1 MSIKEEDLVAALSD
15 LELVVEDTNKF
26 KLKLGIGEDAY
37 ASLKLTKTLQTIWDM
52 KGAAGAGATAA
63 ASPVIAS
70 TFFGGTGFL
79 SFMGIGV
86 AATPVG
92 WIIGAAVVSGGAYY
106 GAMRM
111 VSNYSSSR
119 VETIPKFINTPID
132 LLGATLF
139 DMMAGMALKVADFA
153 GEIDNAER
161 SSVIDYFV
169 EEWGVSR
176 EYAVRALPLVE
187 ASISGKSLKNM
198 AKSLADFQLDNPDC
212 NPSVM
217 RGDIMKLL
225 EEISYAD
232 GSLDEREELAIE
244 TVERQLSEHLSV
256 QSQIIR
262 NTSKYAGA
270 ASGLAQNAAQSAG
283 AYAQSTFGGA
293 TKLAGRLFNKK
304 K

>member
-1 MSIKEEDLVAALSD
+1 
-15 LELVVEDTNKF
+15 
-26 KLKLGIGEDAY
+26 
-37 ASLKLTKTLQTIWDM
+37 
-52 KGAAGAGATAA
+52 
-63 ASPVIAS
+63 
-70 TFFGGTGFL
+70 
-79 SFMGIGV
+79 
-86 AATPVG
+86 
-92 WIIGAAVVSGGAYY
+92 
-106 GAMRM
+106 MRM

>member
-70 TFFGGTGFL
+70 TFFGGSGFL
-79 SFMGIGV
+79 SAIGIGV
-86 AATPVG
+86 AATPAG

-111 VSNYSSSR
+111 MSNYSSSR
-119 VETIPKFINTPID
+119 VESIPKFINTPID